1 MKQIATHLSEHRKH
15 VMWQQRELAPDM
27 ILFNNSVNLE
37 NGKQHVNSINK
48 NYLNWGSRKQC
59 QGKKNNSKS
68 TGLNPASSKISGKV
82 SHLIGQD
89 QVPEFLSGLKRQQKY
104 PAQAYTK

>member
-48 NYLNWGSRKQC
+48 NYLN
-59 QGKKNNSKS
+59 
-68 TGLNPASSKISGKV
+68 
-82 SHLIGQD
+82 
-89 QVPEFLSGLKRQQKY
+89 
-104 PAQAYTK
+104 